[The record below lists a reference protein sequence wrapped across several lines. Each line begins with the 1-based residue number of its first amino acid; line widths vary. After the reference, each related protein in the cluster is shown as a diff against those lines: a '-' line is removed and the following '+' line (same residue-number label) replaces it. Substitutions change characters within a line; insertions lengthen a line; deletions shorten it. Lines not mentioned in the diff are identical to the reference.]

1 MATATTALT
10 TTTTKLS
17 RLQKIAVLIASLD
30 EDVAASVLQQLEP
43 GLMTDVADMI
53 ASLGVIS
60 GRDKEAAITDCAKEI
75 IEMGSVVH
83 GDKNTANALLT
94 RAIGEKRAASLL
106 EARKSSEEVAFAK
119 LAAMPANKIAEVLSD
134 QQPGIIAVVLI
145 HLPPPMSAEILGM
158 LPEDLRKE
166 TMICMCISEMPSED
180 VIAHIEEYMES
191 QIKNVKQDKKS
202 KTGDKIDTVV
212 SILQHVPKTIEEQ
225 SLTAIEAKSPK
236 AAEAVRDRLIVF
248 DDIVNLSDT
257 AMKQILAEIGTSY
270 LAVALRNASIDL
282 REKFYRNMSKRA
294 AAAVREE
301 IATSPKMKLSDVVE
315 QQKKIVS
322 AIRKLEAAGEI
333 VIGEGAQDYYV

>member
-1 MATATTALT
+1 MTAPS
-10 TTTTKLS
+10 KLS

-30 EDVAASVLQQLEP
+30 EEVAASVLQQLEP

-60 GRDKEAAITDCAKEI
+60 GRDKEAAINDCAKEI
-75 IEMGSVVH
+75 IEMGNVVH

-94 RAIGEKRAASLL
+94 KAIGEKRAASLL
-106 EARKSSEEVAFAK
+106 ESRKSSDDPAFAGF
-119 LAAMPANKIAEVLSD
+119 AAIPPNITAEILSD
-134 QQPGIIAVVLI
+134 QQPGIIAVVLS
-145 HLPPPMSAEILGM
+145 HLSPPTAADVLGM

-166 TMICMCISEMPSED
+166 TMIHMCISDMPSED
-180 VIAHIEEYMES
+180 IIAHIEEYMDS
-191 QIKNVKQDKKS
+191 QLKNLKQDRKT

-212 SILQHVPKTIEEQ
+212 SILQHVPKAIEEQ
-225 SLTAIEAKSPK
+225 SLSAIEAKSPK
-236 AAEAVRDRLIVF
+236 AAEEVRDKLIMF
-248 DDIVNLSDT
+248 DDIVNLSD
-257 AMKQILAEIGTSY
+257 AAIKRILAEIGTSY

-301 IATSPKMKLSDVVE
+301 IATSPKMKISDVVV

-333 VIGEGAQDYYV
+333 VIGEGGEDYYV